1 MLPKNV
7 LRLNLYLSQREK
19 FSSEEMKQECQ
30 EFFVCFV
37 YSILGRSLEALVSR
51 DQPPSE
57 TRGGGAHPGGLAR
70 VLGGLLCPCPCST
83 RRCLLGSEPH
93 RSKSF
98 VFELST
104 SVLSVASAAE

>member
-1 MLPKNV
+1 MLPKNA

-57 TRGGGAHPGGLAR
+57 TRRGGAHPVALLVFSGGCSAPALAR
-70 VLGGLLCPCPCST
+70 HVGVSWVRNLTGARAS
-83 RRCLLGSEPH
+83 CLS
-93 RSKSF
+93 
-98 VFELST
+98 
-104 SVLSVASAAE
+104 